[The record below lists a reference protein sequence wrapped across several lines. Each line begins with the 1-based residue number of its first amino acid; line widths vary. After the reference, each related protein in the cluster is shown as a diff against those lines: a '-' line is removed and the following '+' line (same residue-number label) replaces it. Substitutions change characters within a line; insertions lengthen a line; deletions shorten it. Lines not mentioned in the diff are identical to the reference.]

1 MTVTKKGLEAKV
13 QQQRAGAKAPSKG
26 KNCLLDLRIHTPA
39 SIGYLSLGGIDTAP
53 ALVRL
58 AKIKGLDMIGLTDFY
73 SAAFI
78 DRVAEAAKATDLK
91 VLPGTVIRCRL
102 GSCDDCV
109 LTCLFPESCTS
120 VEVQS
125 FLSELAVPASAAGDR
140 RYIVEKP
147 FKEVLASL
155 EKRGGISLPSRMDKT
170 PHRLACL
177 VHLVEE
183 WGFRAFDL
191 AYPDSAKMFRE
202 RWPRIKF
209 NLFCFSNAHALA
221 QVGSRMAKVKLSEVG
236 FAGIKGMVERST
248 VS

>member
-1 MTVTKKGLEAKV
+1 MAPSKKGLESKV
-13 QQQRAGAKAPSKG
+13 QIQSPSSKAR
-26 KNCLLDLRIHTPA
+26 NCLLDLRIHTPA

-58 AKIKGLDMIGLTDFY
+58 AKVKGLDMIGLTDFY

-78 DRVAEAAKATDLK
+78 DRVASAAKSTGLT

-102 GSCDDCV
+102 GSCNDCV
-109 LTCLFPESCTS
+109 LTCLFPETHGSAQ
-120 VEVQS
+120 VQA
-125 FLSELAVPASAAGDR
+125 FLDDLGVPQSAAGDR
-140 RYIVEKP
+140 RYLVERP
-147 FKEVLASL
+147 FKEILASL
-155 EKRGGISLPSRMDKT
+155 EKRGGLALPSRMDKT

-177 VHLVEE
+177 VHLIEE

-191 AYPDSAKMFRE
+191 AYPDSARLFRE

-221 QVGSRMAKVKLSEVG
+221 QVGSRMAKVKLSNVG
-236 FAGIKGMVERST
+236 FDGIRSMVERVHS
-248 VS
+248 

>member
-1 MTVTKKGLEAKV
+1 MAPSKKGLAAKV
-13 QQQRAGAKAPSKG
+13 EVRSPSPKSTGKAR
-26 KNCLLDLRIHTPA
+26 NCLLDLRIHSPA

-58 AKIKGLDMIGLTDFY
+58 AKVKGLDMIGLTDFY

-78 DRVAEAAKATDLK
+78 DRVAAAAKGADLT

-102 GSCDDCV
+102 SGCNDCV
-109 LTCLFPESCTS
+109 LTCLFPESFGS
-120 VEVQS
+120 GEVQA
-125 FLSELAVPASAAGDR
+125 FLTELGVPASAAGDR
-140 RYIVEKP
+140 RYLVEKP
-147 FKEVLASL
+147 FKEILAAL
-155 EKRGGISLPSRMDKT
+155 EKRGGLALPSRMDKT
-170 PHRLACL
+170 PHRLACM

-202 RWPRIKF
+202 RWPKIKF

-221 QVGSRMAKVKLSEVG
+221 QVGSRMAKVKLTDVG
-236 FAGIKGMVERST
+236 FNGIKSMVERS
-248 VS
+248 V